1 MTLLEM
7 ALVFND
13 RRFCSR
19 FLALFKHLC
28 HDAGDHGRK
37 VRVPASCLVDDID
50 YHADEASPP
59 RDGFFGGIL
68 SRCRVLAFRVSKA
81 R

>member
-1 MTLLEM
+1 VTLLEM

-28 HDAGDHGRK
+28 HDAGD
-37 VRVPASCLVDDID
+37 
-50 YHADEASPP
+50 
-59 RDGFFGGIL
+59 
-68 SRCRVLAFRVSKA
+68 
-81 R
+81 